1 MKYLVWMV
9 TWVISQR
16 IMMSFK
22 IIHKESLLSTM
33 ITAVVS
39 VIAVLCV
46 RNSKLILTVA
56 IALIAIWVVT
66 MIGYNPINAI
76 VGAVMIVWLI
86 AIALEKKN

>member
-22 IIHKESLLSTM
+22 IIHKESLLSTI

-39 VIAVLCV
+39 VIAVLCI
-46 RNSKLILTVA
+46 RNSKLILNVA

-76 VGAVMIVWLI
+76 VGAVMNVWLI